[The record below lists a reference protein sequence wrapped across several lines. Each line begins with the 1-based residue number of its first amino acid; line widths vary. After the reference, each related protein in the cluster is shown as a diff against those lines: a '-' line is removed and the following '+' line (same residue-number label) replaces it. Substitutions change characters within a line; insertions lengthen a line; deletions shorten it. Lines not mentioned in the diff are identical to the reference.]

1 MPKTSKQFFL
11 SLLEKVGVEPQKQE
25 EIIKTLTNTLTV
37 TALGV
42 LTYTVP
48 EDQQKALGEK
58 LAVSD
63 NWMKVLVDEAI
74 RLGEKES
81 IKKDLETK
89 ISQKVD
95 EFIDFLVK
103 SCPEEKRPAVLA
115 YLENSQTV

>member
-11 SLLEKVGVEPQKQE
+11 SLLEKAGVEPQKQE

-42 LTYTVP
+42 LTHAVP
-48 EDQQKALGEK
+48 EDQQKVLGEK

-74 RLGEKES
+74 RLGEKEA

-115 YLENSQTV
+115 YLENPQTL